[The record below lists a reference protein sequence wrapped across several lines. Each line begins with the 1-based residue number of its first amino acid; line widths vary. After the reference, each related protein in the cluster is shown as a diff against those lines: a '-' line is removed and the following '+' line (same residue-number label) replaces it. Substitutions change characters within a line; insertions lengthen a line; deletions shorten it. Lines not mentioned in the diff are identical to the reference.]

1 MNGANPPRMGPNGRP
16 LPPTST
22 PLTNG
27 GPPLPNGT
35 LPNGQMPNG
44 FHPNARL
51 GQPAGPS
58 QPGQPRPPQP
68 GMYASPQ
75 MAPSPNSNA
84 NSQGSS
90 GSGQGPGPSPRMSH
104 LNNSMPPPSGLTSAR
119 PPSRTDTP
127 SRTGHPNQSPA
138 MINRGLPMPPG
149 YRPGFPIPG
158 MPAYSPQQIE
168 QEYRRVPPSM
178 LPGLRSELGISDA
191 PQLSAEDKSR
201 IVYHCIA
208 KHQAMRVAAQSKPGE
223 PGSGPHM
230 APVGMQPNPM
240 AGPSA
245 NTQPHS
251 GKRNSES
258 PEDVG
263 TICVLSLLSSY

>member
-27 GPPLPNGT
+27 GPSLPNGAM
-35 LPNGQMPNG
+35 PNGQMPNG

-51 GQPAGPS
+51 GQPGGPS

-104 LNNSMPPPSGLTSAR
+104 LNNSMPPPSGTNTGR

-138 MINRGLPMPPG
+138 MINRALPMPPG
-149 YRPGFPIPG
+149 YRPGYPLPG
-158 MPAYSPQQIE
+158 MPVFSAEQIE
-168 QEYRRVPPSM
+168 HEYKVRVPPSA
-178 LPGLRSELGISDA
+178 LPILRSELGISDA
-191 PQLSAEDKSR
+191 PQLSTEDKGR
-201 IVYHCIA
+201 IVYHWLV
-208 KHQAMRVAAQSKPGE
+208 KSQAMRVAQQGKP
-223 PGSGPHM
+223 PGPGPGAGPPM
-230 APVGMQPNPM
+230 PPAGMPSNAM

-245 NTQPHS
+245 NTLLTK
-251 GKRNSES
+251 KRNSAS

-263 TICVLSLLSSY
+263 TVCRSYRH